1 MAMARRVLLFQ
12 HMDDDNP
19 GRFGDFLRQDGFAID
34 PVMLHRGEP
43 IPSLS
48 AYDFLY
54 VLGGPMDVWEEEA
67 HPWLAAEKQAI
78 AEWVG
83 ARAKPFLGICL
94 GHQLLAEAT
103 GGRVSMAREQEIGV
117 FDIVLK
123 QAVPAHTIAR
133 DLPSATKVTQW
144 HHAEVDRVPAGA
156 TVFASSERTPVQ
168 AMILGDC
175 AMGLQFHAEWKTE
188 FISSWA
194 RLPSY
199 LAAMEAAL
207 GPDAYARMTA
217 EAAAI
222 MPAYHRFARQL
233 YDNLMRMAGA
243 KAMA

>member
-1 MAMARRVLLFQ
+1 MGRRVLLFQ
-12 HMDDDNP
+12 HMDDDTP
-19 GRFGDFLRQDGFAID
+19 GRFGDFLKEDGFVIE

-54 VLGGPMDVWEEEA
+54 VLGGPMDVWEEA
-67 HPWLAAEKQAI
+67 AYPWLVAEKQAI
-78 AEWVG
+78 AEWVKT
-83 ARAKPFLGICL
+83 RAKPFLGICL
-94 GHQLLAEAT
+94 GHQLLAEAL
-103 GGRVSMAREQEIGV
+103 GGNVSMAGEQEIGV

-123 QAVPAHTIAR
+123 EAPVHSIAR
-133 DLPSATKVTQW
+133 DLPRSTKVTQW
-144 HHAEVDRVPAGA
+144 HHAEVDRVPEGA
-156 TVFASSERTPVQ
+156 AVFASSERTPVQ
-168 AMILGDC
+168 AMLLGDC
-175 AMGLQFHAEWKTE
+175 AMGLQFHAEWKSE

-207 GPDAYARMTA
+207 GSDAYARMVS

-233 YDNLMRMAGA
+233 YDNLMRMA
-243 KAMA
+243 KARVLA

>member
-1 MAMARRVLLFQ
+1 MGRRVLLFQ

-34 PVMLHRGEP
+34 RVMLHRGEP
-43 IPSLS
+43 IPSL
-48 AYDFLY
+48 ATYDFLY
-54 VLGGPMDVWEEEA
+54 VLGGPMDVWEVEA
-67 HPWLAAEKQAI
+67 HPWLVPEKQAI

-94 GHQLLAEAT
+94 GHQLLAEAL
-103 GGRVSMAREQEIGV
+103 GGRVSMAGEQEIGV
-117 FDIVLK
+117 FDILLK
-123 QAVPAHTIAR
+123 QGAPAHSIAR
-133 DLPSATKVTQW
+133 DLPAAAKVTQW
-144 HHAEVDRVPAGA
+144 HHAEVERVPEGA
-156 TVFASSERTPVQ
+156 TVFASSATTPVQ

-175 AMGLQFHAEWKTE
+175 AMGLQFHAEWKSE
-188 FISSWA
+188 FIASWA

-207 GPDAYARMTA
+207 GTDAYAKMA
-217 EAAAI
+217 SDAAAI

-243 KAMA
+243 KVLA

>member
-1 MAMARRVLLFQ
+1 
-12 HMDDDNP
+12 
-19 GRFGDFLRQDGFAID
+19 
-34 PVMLHRGEP
+34 
-43 IPSLS
+43 
-48 AYDFLY
+48 
-54 VLGGPMDVWEEEA
+54 
-67 HPWLAAEKQAI
+67 
-78 AEWVG
+78 
-83 ARAKPFLGICL
+83 
-94 GHQLLAEAT
+94 
-103 GGRVSMAREQEIGV
+103 
-117 FDIVLK
+117 
-123 QAVPAHTIAR
+123 
-133 DLPSATKVTQW
+133 
-144 HHAEVDRVPAGA
+144 
-156 TVFASSERTPVQ
+156 
-168 AMILGDC
+168 MILGDC